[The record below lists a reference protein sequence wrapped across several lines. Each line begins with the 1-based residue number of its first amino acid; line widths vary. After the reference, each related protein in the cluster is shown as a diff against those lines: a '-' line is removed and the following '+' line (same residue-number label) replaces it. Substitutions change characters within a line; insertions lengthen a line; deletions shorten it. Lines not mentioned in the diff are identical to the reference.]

1 MRGLYC
7 TTTSGS
13 VVALSQAMEECHGA
27 EEGTALICMLCTHY
41 LIYNII
47 NFDKAPTVGP
57 EAGVEGVSVPVEAVG
72 EMSDSSQP
80 QTVSV

>member
-1 MRGLYC
+1 MEQRRGLL
-7 TTTSGS
+7 SS
-13 VVALSQAMEECHGA
+13 VCYVP
-27 EEGTALICMLCTHY
+27 
-41 LIYNII
+41 IYDII